1 MFPWNKR
8 LRGLRRYQDIAQTL
22 VKYGYV
28 DVAEALRL
36 RRPLR
41 FGQRLLGASEVVS
54 YGKPQ
59 RLRMLFEELGP
70 TFVKFGQLLST
81 RVDALP
87 PDYLN
92 ELAAL
97 QDHVAVEPFP
107 VVQQIVETELQAPLS
122 RLFATVEATPLAAA
136 SIAQVHRATLPNGAR
151 VVLKVQRPR
160 IPQTIAADLDV
171 LRDLAHL
178 AERYMVEWRPFQPIG
193 LVEEF
198 AHTITKELD
207 FRQERRNLERCAHH
221 FADDPTVL
229 IPKAY
234 AELSTSRVLTMAY
247 VEGTKIS
254 DRDTLLRAGH
264 DPHTVAVHGVNALLK
279 QIFVHGFFQGDPHP
293 GNLIVLPNDVIAIL
307 DYGMFGTIDTAT
319 REQLSALLLGM
330 VQRNASKMI
339 RALTD
344 LEVVGS
350 ENRRRQLQR
359 DVSRLVDTYLN
370 VPLAQIDLTVMLDEM
385 FKIIHGHGL
394 QVPPEFLLLL
404 RALTTAES
412 LGRKLDPAFSIAEHI
427 QPFAEQLVMERYD
440 PRYIM
445 RRLGATGEETGD
457 LLAYLPGAMM
467 HILERVQHGEL
478 KMGVEM
484 RQLDRLTRDFD
495 TASNRLTLAIILAA
509 SIIGSSLVIQT
520 ETPPLLWGYPAL
532 GLIGFLISVVLGLSL
547 VVAILRSGGFL
558 VRIG

>member
-8 LRGLRRYQDIAQTL
+8 LRGLRRYQDIAQAL

-36 RRPLR
+36 RRPLY
-41 FGQRLLGASEVVS
+41 FGQRLLGASEVVL
-54 YGKPQ
+54 YDKPQ

-70 TFVKFGQLLST
+70 MFVKFGQLLST

-87 PDYLN
+87 PEYLS
-92 ELAAL
+92 ELATL
-97 QDHVAVEPFP
+97 QDHVAVESFP
-107 VVQQIVETELQAPLS
+107 VVQDIVETELQAPLD
-122 RLFATVEATPLAAA
+122 RLFTTVESTPLAAA

-178 AERYMVEWRPFQPIG
+178 AERYMAEWRPFQPVG

-207 FRQERRNLERCAHH
+207 FRQERRNLERCAYH
-221 FADDPTVL
+221 FADDPTVH

-234 AELSTSRVLTMAY
+234 PELSTSRVLTMAY

-254 DRDTLLRAGH
+254 DRDALLRAGH
-264 DPHTVAVHGVNALLK
+264 NPHTVAVHGANALLK

-307 DYGMFGTIDTAT
+307 DYGMFGTIDTDT
-319 REQLSALLLGM
+319 REQLAALLLAI
-330 VQRNASKMI
+330 VQRNAAKMI

-344 LEVVGS
+344 LEIVSS
-350 ENRRRQLQR
+350 EYRRRQLQR
-359 DVSRLVDTYLN
+359 EMSTLVDTYLT
-370 VPLAQIDLTVMLDEM
+370 VPLAHIDLTVMLDEL
-385 FKIIHGHGL
+385 FKIIYGHGL
-394 QVPPEFLLLL
+394 QIPPEFLLLL

-412 LGRKLDPAFSIAEHI
+412 LGRKLDPTFSIAEHV
-427 QPFAEQLVMERYD
+427 QPFAEQLVLERYD
-440 PRYIM
+440 LRYIM
-445 RRLGATGEETGD
+445 RRLGATGEDTSD
-457 LLAYLPGAMM
+457 LLSYMPGAMM
-467 HILERVQHGEL
+467 HILERVQRGEL
-478 KMGVEM
+478 QMGVEM

-520 ETPPLLWGYPAL
+520 QTPPLLWGYPAL

-547 VVAILRSGGFL
+547 VIAILRSGGF
-558 VRIG
+558 

>member
-8 LRGLRRYQDIAQTL
+8 LRGLRRYQNIAQAL
-22 VKYGYV
+22 VKYGYI

-41 FGQRLLGASEVVS
+41 LGQRLFGVSEIIS

-87 PDYLN
+87 PEYLS

-97 QDHVAVEPFP
+97 HDQVAVEPFS
-107 VVQQIVETELQAPLS
+107 VMQAIVEAELQAPLGH
-122 RLFATVEATPLAAA
+122 LFATVEAVPLAAA
-136 SIAQVHRATLPNGAR
+136 SIAQVHRATLPNGAQ
-151 VVLKVQRPR
+151 VVIKVQRPR

-178 AERYMVEWRPFQPIG
+178 AERYVVEWRPFQPIG

-198 AHTITKELD
+198 AQTITKELD

-229 IPKAY
+229 IPNAY
-234 AELSTSRVLTMAY
+234 AELSTSRVLTLAY
-247 VEGTKIS
+247 VAGTKIS
-254 DRDTLLRAGH
+254 DRAALLRAGH
-264 DPHTVAVHGVNALLK
+264 DPHVVAVHGATALLK

-293 GNLIVLPNDVIAIL
+293 GNLLVLPNDVIAIL
-307 DYGMFGTIDTAT
+307 DYGMFGTIDAET
-319 REQLSALLLGM
+319 REQLAALLLGV
-330 VQRNASKMI
+330 VQRNAAKMI

-344 LEVVGS
+344 LDIVVS
-350 ENRRRQLQR
+350 EPHRRRLQR
-359 DVSRLVDTYLN
+359 DVSTLVDTYLS

-385 FKIIHGHGL
+385 FKIIHGHDL
-394 QVPPEFLLLL
+394 QIPPEFLLLL
-404 RALTTAES
+404 RALTTAEG
-412 LGRKLDPAFSIAEHI
+412 LGRQLDPAFSIAEHI
-427 QPFAEQLVMERYD
+427 QPFAEQLVLERYD

-445 RRLGATGEETGD
+445 RRLGTMGEDTGE
-457 LLAYLPGAMM
+457 LLSYMPGAMM
-467 HILERVQHGEL
+467 HILERVQRGEL

-547 VVAILRSGGFL
+547 VIAILRSGGF
-558 VRIG
+558 

>member
-1 MFPWNKR
+1 MMFPWNKR
-8 LRGLRRYQDIAQTL
+8 LRGLRRYQDIVQAM

-28 DVAEALRL
+28 DVAEALHL

-41 FGQRLLGASEVVS
+41 FGQRFLGASELLS
-54 YGKPQ
+54 AGKPQ
-59 RLRMLFEELGP
+59 RLRMLLEELGP

-87 PDYLN
+87 PDYLS
-92 ELAAL
+92 ELTTL
-97 QDHVAVEPFP
+97 QDRVAAEPFP
-107 VVQQIVETELQAPLS
+107 IVQAIVEAELQAPLS
-122 RLFATVEATPLAAA
+122 RLFATVESTPLAAA
-136 SIAQVHRATLPNGAR
+136 SIAQVHRATLHTGAH
-151 VVLKVQRPR
+151 VVIKVQRPR

-178 AERYMVEWRPFQPIG
+178 AERYIAEWRLFQPIG

-207 FRQERRNLERCAHH
+207 FRQERRNLERCALL

-247 VEGTKIS
+247 VKGTKIS
-254 DRDTLLRAGH
+254 DRDALLRAGH
-264 DPHTVAVHGVNALLK
+264 NPHTVATHGANALLK

-293 GNLIVLPNDVIAIL
+293 GNLIVMPNNVIAIL
-307 DYGMFGTIDTAT
+307 DYGMFGSIDTDT
-319 REQLSALLLGM
+319 REQLATLLLGV

-344 LEVVGS
+344 LEIVPS
-350 ENRRRQLQR
+350 EHHRRQLQR
-359 DVSRLVDTYLN
+359 DVSALVDAYLTA
-370 VPLAQIDLTVMLDEM
+370 PLEQLDLMVMLDEM
-385 FKIIHGHGL
+385 FKIVHAHGL
-394 QVPPEFLLLL
+394 QIPPDFLLLL

-427 QPFAEQLVMERYD
+427 QPFAEQLVLERYD
-440 PRYIM
+440 PRYIL
-445 RRLGATGEETGD
+445 RRLGATGEDTGA
-457 LLAYLPGAMM
+457 LLSYMPGAML
-467 HILERVQHGEL
+467 HILERVQRGEL
-478 KMGVEM
+478 RMVVEM
-484 RQLDRLTRDFD
+484 QQLDRLTRDFD
-495 TASNRLTLAIILAA
+495 TASNRLTLALILAA

-547 VVAILRSGGFL
+547 VIAILRSGGF
-558 VRIG
+558 

>member
-8 LRGLRRYQDIAQTL
+8 LRGLRRYQDIAQAL
-22 VKYGYV
+22 VKYGYI

-41 FGQRLLGASEVVS
+41 LGQRLFGASDIVRS
-54 YGKPQ
+54 GKPQ

-92 ELAAL
+92 ELATL
-97 QDHVAVEPFP
+97 QDHVAAEPFA
-107 VVQQIVETELQAPLS
+107 VVQEIVEAELQAPLS
-122 RLFATVEATPLAAA
+122 HLFATVEAVPLAAA
-136 SIAQVHRATLPNGAR
+136 SIAQVHRATLPNGTR
-151 VVLKVQRPR
+151 VVIKVQRPR

-178 AERYMVEWRPFQPIG
+178 AERYMVEWRPFQPMG

-207 FRQERRNLERCAHH
+207 FRQERRNLERCAHN
-221 FADDPTVL
+221 FDGDPTVL
-229 IPKAY
+229 IPQAY
-234 AELSTSRVLTMAY
+234 AQLSTSRVLTMAY

-254 DRDTLLRAGH
+254 DRNALLRLGH
-264 DPHTVAVHGVNALLK
+264 DPHTVAVHGANALLK

-307 DYGMFGTIDTAT
+307 DYGMFGSIDTET
-319 REQLSALLLGM
+319 REQLAALLLGV
-330 VQRNASKMI
+330 VQRNAGKVI

-344 LEVVGS
+344 LEIVAS
-350 ENRRRQLQR
+350 EHRRRQLQR
-359 DVSRLVDTYLN
+359 EVSILVDTYLT
-370 VPLAQIDLTVMLDEM
+370 VPLAQIDLTVMLDEI
-385 FKIIHGHGL
+385 FKIIRGHGL
-394 QVPPEFLLLL
+394 QIPPEFFLLL

-445 RRLGATGEETGD
+445 RRLGATGEDTGD
-457 LLAYLPGAMM
+457 LLSYMPGAMM
-467 HILERVQHGEL
+467 HILERVQRGEL
-478 KMGVEM
+478 QMGVEM

-520 ETPPLLWGYPAL
+520 QTPPLLWGYPAL

-547 VVAILRSGGFL
+547 VIAILRSGGF
-558 VRIG
+558 

>member
-8 LRGLRRYQDIAQTL
+8 LRGLRRYQDIAQAL

-28 DVAEALRL
+28 DVAETLRL

-41 FGQRLLGASEVVS
+41 LGQRLLGASELVN
-54 YGKPQ
+54 YNKPQ
-59 RLRMLFEELGP
+59 RLRMLLEELGP

-87 PDYLN
+87 PDYLS
-92 ELAAL
+92 ELATL

-107 VVQQIVETELQAPLS
+107 VVQEIVETELQAPLND
-122 RLFATVEATPLAAA
+122 LFATVESAPLAAA
-136 SIAQVHRATLPNGAR
+136 SIAQVHRATLPNGSR
-151 VVLKVQRPR
+151 VVIKVQRPR

-171 LRDLAHL
+171 LRDLARL
-178 AERYMVEWRPFQPIG
+178 AERYSAEWRPFQPVG

-221 FADDPTVL
+221 FADDATVH

-234 AELSTSRVLTMAY
+234 SELSTSRVLTMAY
-247 VEGTKIS
+247 VEGVKIS
-254 DRDTLLRAGH
+254 DRDALMRAGH
-264 DPHTVAVHGVNALLK
+264 DPHIVAVHGANALLK

-307 DYGMFGTIDTAT
+307 DYGMFGTIDTET
-319 REQLSALLLGM
+319 REQLATLLLAV
-330 VQRNASKMI
+330 VQRNAAKMI

-344 LEVVGS
+344 LEIVSS
-350 ENRRRQLQR
+350 EPRRRQLQR
-359 DVSRLVDTYLN
+359 DVSTLVDTYLT

-385 FKIIHGHGL
+385 FKIIYGHGL
-394 QVPPEFLLLL
+394 RLPPEFLLLL

-412 LGRKLDPAFSIAEHI
+412 LGRKLDPAFSIAEHV
-427 QPFAEQLVMERYD
+427 QPFAEQLVLERYD

-445 RRLGATGEETGD
+445 RRLGATGEDTSD
-457 LLAYLPGAMM
+457 LLSYLPGAMM
-467 HILERVQHGEL
+467 HILERMQRGEL
-478 KMGVEM
+478 QMGVEM

-520 ETPPLLWGYPAL
+520 QTPPLLWGYPAL
-532 GLIGFLISVVLGLSL
+532 GLIGFLISAVLGLGL
-547 VVAILRSGGFL
+547 VIAILRSGGF
-558 VRIG
+558 